1 MSKTRKDLIISKYQ
15 EFQDTLKTKFNL
27 SGLFPSLE
35 DIDLVDMLYFFNLK
49 FTSDDIETRRATV
62 KEISEMCNIT
72 IPDDKFNEA
81 FECINEYIDF
91 MKKVQS

>member
-15 EFQDTLKTKFNL
+15 EFQDILKTKFNL

-49 FTSDDIETRRATV
+49 FTSDDIETRKATI
-62 KEISEMCNIT
+62 KEISEMCKIE
-72 IPDDKFNEA
+72 IPDDKFDEA

-91 MKKVQS
+91 MKKVQN